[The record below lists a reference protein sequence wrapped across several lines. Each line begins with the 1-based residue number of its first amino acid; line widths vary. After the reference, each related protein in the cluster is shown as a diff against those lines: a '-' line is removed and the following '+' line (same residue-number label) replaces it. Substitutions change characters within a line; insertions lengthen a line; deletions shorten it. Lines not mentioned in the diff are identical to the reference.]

1 MSHFGDMGVFH
12 LPKNS
17 GNSGWVVTFHR
28 KISGKKWNSGNVSPV
43 FPVETSNGNLCSILI
58 QISRLYHEFHAF
70 RGSKSVFWKIFANKL
85 SGLLRLLCLPRSSAR
100 SRKFIAARM
109 CPIEKWSI
117 EILACSKMLLPVHIF
132 RLKCCMNNSERFL
145 CNFSFT
151 GEVSTTVNLERW
163 EDTDVSLLI
172 TTHVDNKHL
181 LGGKGTKKDVF
192 RENSMVVW

>member
-1 MSHFGDMGVFH
+1 MSLCCSVDRPPARLFGEHCLNPIEDSRAMSHFGDMGVFH

-70 RGSKSVFWKIFANKL
+70 RGSKSVFWKNFANKL

-109 CPIEKWSI
+109 CPI
-117 EILACSKMLLPVHIF
+117 
-132 RLKCCMNNSERFL
+132 
-145 CNFSFT
+145 
-151 GEVSTTVNLERW
+151 
-163 EDTDVSLLI
+163 
-172 TTHVDNKHL
+172 
-181 LGGKGTKKDVF
+181 
-192 RENSMVVW
+192 